1 MAKPK
6 RVVHALP
13 PRAASPSLYHAVS
26 QLREAIIAGRLVPG
40 DRLVELE
47 LADQLGLSRGPV
59 REAIQQLAREGLVTV
74 RPNRGAVVSP
84 VNAEDVL
91 EVYAL
96 RAMLGTLALRNLL
109 GTNRATPEFLARL
122 ESISARAQASRGE
135 QAGLVRADLEFQAA
149 IADSCGLRRVARRFE
164 ELTSEISLFINALD
178 IRYQDVGTILAEHT
192 LLIDALRA
200 RDLDLA
206 ETVWHGRFAR
216 AVREFIELIPDGADT
231 LRRLP
236 WMAVDG
242 DAPARR
248 RRRGEPFRAVRSS
261 LVTGAR
267 S

>member
-13 PRAASPSLYHAVS
+13 ARASSPSLHHAVS
-26 QLREAIIAGRLVPG
+26 QLREAIVAGRLVPG

-59 REAIQQLAREGLVTV
+59 REAIQQLAREGLVTI

-84 VNAEDVL
+84 VSAEDVL

-109 GTNRATPEFLARL
+109 GTNRATPEFLTRL
-122 ESISARAQASRGE
+122 ESIAARAEAARDE
-135 QAGLVRADLEFQAA
+135 QSSLVAADLAFQAA
-149 IADSCGLRRVARRFE
+149 IADSCGLSRVARRFE
-164 ELTSEISLFINALD
+164 ELTSEIRLFITALD
-178 IRYQDVGTILAEHT
+178 IRYQDVDTILADHT
-192 LLIDALRA
+192 LLISALRA
-200 RDLDLA
+200 SDLDLA

-216 AVREFIELIPDGADT
+216 AVREFIDLIPGGPDA

-236 WMAVDG
+236 WMALDG

-248 RRRGEPFRAVRSS
+248 RRRGEPFLAVR
-261 LVTGAR
+261 LTPIPE
-267 S
+267 